1 MTNIAPRESA
11 RYFAARAAA
20 VVLACLSAACA
31 STSGLEAGAK
41 VTGTPATTSVR
52 AAVVG
57 QQWVYQV
64 RNLYN
69 MQIIDEVTETVTAT
83 SPVVHIKR
91 VSQKSGALADEIHAS
106 WGMIIQDSHW
116 DYPITF
122 SQPLPAWPLA
132 YDLGRCTIYEDRY
145 QMLAEPDYS
154 AHWSLMIT
162 PRDWESM
169 AVPAGE
175 FAVLRYENLIHYTND
190 DLSVVSSERKETV
203 WFAPQIGRWVR
214 RRSHGT
220 DYFPGRGGDF
230 HEDYLQWELKSWR

>member
-1 MTNIAPRESA
+1 MTNIAQRESA
-11 RYFAARAAA
+11 RHFAACAMA
-20 VVLACLSAACA
+20 VVLASLSAACT
-31 STSGLEAGAK
+31 STGGLEAGAK
-41 VTGTPATTSVR
+41 ITGAPATTSVR
-52 AAVVG
+52 TPAVG

-69 MQIIDEVTETVTAT
+69 RLIIDEVTETVTAT
-83 SPVVHIKR
+83 SPVVRIQR
-91 VSQKSGALADEIHAS
+91 VSRKSGALADEIHAS

-122 SQPLPAWPLA
+122 SEPLPAWPLA
-132 YDLGRCTIYEDRY
+132 FDLGRDATYEDRY
-145 QMLAEPDYS
+145 QMVAEPNYS

-169 AVPAGE
+169 SVPAGE
-175 FAVLRYENLIHYTND
+175 FTVLRYENLIHYTND
-190 DLSVVSSERKETV
+190 DPSVVSSERKETV
-203 WFAPQIGRWVR
+203 WFAPQVGRWVQ

-220 DYFPGRGGDF
+220 EYFPGRGGDF